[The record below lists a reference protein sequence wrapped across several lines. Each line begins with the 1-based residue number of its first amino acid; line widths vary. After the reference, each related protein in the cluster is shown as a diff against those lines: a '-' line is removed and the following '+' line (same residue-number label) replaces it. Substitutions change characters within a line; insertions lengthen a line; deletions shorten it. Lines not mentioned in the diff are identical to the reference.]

1 MPTNTTYPNAAGW
14 SAGTYPLKP
23 GSIMN
28 ASTYVSEEA
37 YRTSL
42 KTLIVTNQGPE
53 LWSPLQ
59 AKTTNIT
66 LGSLAQ
72 KATGFAVGSIGSL
85 SGIPQVA
92 QIGQSFTNSSE
103 NYSPKSAYAVAA
115 LDAMKST
122 NNIGI
127 QYPDFRARKFPKA
140 GAGTA
145 AALSTKRVDGLAVSQ
160 RTLFDRSDAGNNKTA
175 IRSGLYSATSIS
187 PYGAYSIFN
196 LQTLYGWG
204 DHDNPYALRNDF
216 TAQSHV
222 ATQWI
227 PGTVTD
233 VSTDIS
239 PSKYNQDLGSWA
251 PTKNALSKVTPFRGD
266 KVNVI
271 DFSQRTLKEAYRW
284 LPKPKNKILGAISD
298 FTKAGQT
305 ADLIKFFFT
314 GPKLHAGNTTEEDD
328 IIVFRAVIGSI
339 SDSFNASWP
348 GFQLIGRGDQ
358 NFQYGGFTR
367 DISIDF
373 TVYATDRDEVKP
385 IWRKLN
391 ALAGYTA
398 PEYTKDNIALVAPWM
413 RITIGDLFNQQAVL
427 VKSVNYTLHNAD
439 TTWET
444 NIEQDPQMMQTPH
457 KVDVNLTLTPITDWL
472 PQKGGKFYSLA
483 KRFDGESGLP
493 LPGNDNWLSDTKN
506 NAELSVDELEKLAK
520 SQAAADVK
528 QNEKDERRAER
539 DARKAERKTK
549 NYVQIGA
556 NNG

>member
-1 MPTNTTYPNAAGW
+1 MPTNTTYPNAAEW
-14 SAGTYPLKP
+14 T
-23 GSIMN
+23 
-28 ASTYVSEEA
+28 
-37 YRTSL
+37 
-42 KTLIVTNQGPE
+42 
-53 LWSPLQ
+53 PLQ

-72 KATGFAVGSIGSL
+72 KATGFAVGAIGSL

-103 NYSPKSAYAVAA
+103 NYSPKSAYAVSA
-115 LDAMKST
+115 LNAMKST
-122 NNIGI
+122 NNVGI
-127 QYPDFRARKFPKA
+127 QYPDFRARKFPSKEADTA
-140 GAGTA
+140 GAS

-160 RTLFDRSDAGNNKTA
+160 RTLFDKSGAGGGKNA

-204 DHDNPYALRNDF
+204 DHDNLYALRNDF

-227 PGTVTD
+227 PTPGISAAAAMGLSQITGTTF
-233 VSTDIS
+233 SEQPAS
-239 PSKYNQDLGSWA
+239 GNWA
-251 PTKNALSKVTPFRGD
+251 PTKNLLSKATPFRGD

-271 DFSQRTLKEAYRW
+271 DFSQRNLTDAYRW
-284 LPKPKNKILGAISD
+284 LPKPKIFGAELPD
-298 FTKAGQT
+298 FTKAGLT
-305 ADLIKFFFT
+305 SDFIKFFFT
-314 GPKLHAGNTTEEDD
+314 GPTLIAGNEDDTDD

-339 SDSFNASWP
+339 SDSFNASWN

-367 DISIDF
+367 DVSFDF

-413 RITIGDLFNQQAVL
+413 RITIGDLFNQQAVI

-457 KVDVNLTLTPITDWL
+457 KVDVNMTVTPITDWL

-483 KRFDGESGLP
+483 KRFDKNSGLP

-506 NAELSVDELEKLAK
+506 NAELSLDELAELTGNRDNNKDTTETGDRK
-520 SQAAADVK
+520 STSTTVATGEQ
-528 QNEKDERRAER
+528 
-539 DARKAERKTK
+539 
-549 NYVQIGA
+549 
-556 NNG
+556 

>member
-1 MPTNTTYPNAAGW
+1 MPTNTTYPNASQW
-14 SAGTYPLKP
+14 T
-23 GSIMN
+23 
-28 ASTYVSEEA
+28 
-37 YRTSL
+37 
-42 KTLIVTNQGPE
+42 
-53 LWSPLQ
+53 PLQ

-72 KATGFAVGSIGSL
+72 KATGFAVGAIGSL

-103 NYSPKSAYAVAA
+103 NYSPKSAYAVSA
-115 LDAMKST
+115 LNAMKST
-122 NNIGI
+122 NNVGI
-127 QYPDFRARKFPKA
+127 QYPDFRARKFPSKEADTA
-140 GAGTA
+140 GAS
-145 AALSTKRVDGLAVSQ
+145 AALSTKRVDGLAASL
-160 RTLFDRSDAGNNKTA
+160 RTLLDKTNTNSGKDSL
-175 IRSGLYSATSIS
+175 RSGLYSATSIS

-222 ATQWI
+222 ATQWD
-227 PGTVTD
+227 VTLENKNGD
-233 VSTDIS
+233 N
-239 PSKYNQDLGSWA
+239 PAYYKGSWE
-251 PTKNALSKVTPFRGD
+251 PTKNLLSKATPFRGD

-271 DFSQRTLKEAYRW
+271 DFSQRNLKDAYRW
-284 LPKPKNKILGAISD
+284 LPKPKIFGDASIFDKVG
-298 FTKAGQT
+298 TT

-339 SDSFNASWP
+339 SDSFNASWN

-398 PEYTKDNIALVAPWM
+398 PEYTDNIALVGPWM

-427 VKSVNYTLHNAD
+427 VKSVNYTLHSAD

-483 KRFDGESGLP
+483 KRFDGETGLP

-506 NAELSVDELEKLAK
+506 NVELTQEQLKEISERTLFNK
-520 SQAAADVK
+520 SD
-528 QNEKDERRAER
+528 QN
-539 DARKAERKTK
+539 T
-549 NYVQIGA
+549 
-556 NNG
+556 NNESEQQSQD

>member
-1 MPTNTTYPNAAGW
+1 MPTNTIYPNAAGW
-14 SAGTYPLKP
+14 AAGTYPLAP

-28 ASTYVSEEA
+28 ASTYVGKKA
-37 YRTSL
+37 YNESL
-42 KTLIVTNQGPE
+42 KTLINIDQGPE
-53 LWSPLQ
+53 LWTPLQ

-103 NYSPKSAYAVAA
+103 NYSPKSAYAVSAVSA
-115 LDAMKST
+115 LNST
-122 NNIGI
+122 NNVGI

-160 RTLFDRSDAGNNKTA
+160 RTLFDRSDAGGSENA

-187 PYGAYSIFN
+187 PYGPYSIFN

-222 ATQWI
+222 ATQWS
-227 PGTVTD
+227 PGIVND
-233 VSTDIS
+233 
-239 PSKYNQDLGSWA
+239 SKNKSGEFAYKQDPGSWI
-251 PTKNALSKVTPFRGD
+251 PTKNILSKATPFRGD

-271 DFSQRTLKEAYRW
+271 DFGKRKLKNAYEW
-284 LPKPKNKILGAISD
+284 LPKPKIFGDAAIFD
-298 FTKAGQT
+298 KAGQT

-314 GPKLHAGNTTEEDD
+314 GPKLHAGNTTEKDD
-328 IIVFRAVIGSI
+328 IIVFRAIIGSI
-339 SDSFNASWP
+339 SDSFNPSWQ

-367 DISIDF
+367 DVSFDF

-398 PEYTKDNIALVAPWM
+398 PEYTTDNIALVAPWM
-413 RITIGDLFNQQAVL
+413 RLTIGDLFNQQAVI
-427 VKSVNYTLHNAD
+427 VKSVTYTLHNAD

-457 KVDVNLTLTPITDWL
+457 KVDVNMTVTPITDWL

-483 KRFDGESGLP
+483 KRFDGKSGLP
-493 LPGNDNWLSDTKN
+493 LPGNDNWLSDTRN
-506 NAELSVDELEKLAK
+506 NAELSQKQLAELAK
-520 SQAAADVK
+520 AQRE
-528 QNEKDERRAER
+528 NKDEFNIVNDDKINISNLAEF
-539 DARKAERKTK
+539 DIS
-549 NYVQIGA
+549 NLPQ
-556 NNG
+556 

>member
-1 MPTNTTYPNAAGW
+1 MPTNTTYPNAAEW
-14 SAGTYPLKP
+14 T
-23 GSIMN
+23 
-28 ASTYVSEEA
+28 
-37 YRTSL
+37 
-42 KTLIVTNQGPE
+42 
-53 LWSPLQ
+53 PLQ

-72 KATGFAVGSIGSL
+72 KATGFAVGAIGSL

-103 NYSPKSAYAVAA
+103 NYSPKSAYAVSAVNA
-115 LDAMKST
+115 LKST
-122 NNIGI
+122 NNVGI
-127 QYPDFRARKFPKA
+127 QYPDFRARKFPKE
-140 GAGTA
+140 GVDTA
-145 AALSTKRVDGLAVSQ
+145 IALSTKRVDGLAVSQ
-160 RTLFDRSDAGNNKTA
+160 RTLFDRSDAGNNKNA

-187 PYGAYSIFN
+187 PYGPYSIFN

-222 ATQWI
+222 ATQWS
-227 PGTVTD
+227 PGTVND
-233 VSTDIS
+233 
-239 PSKYNQDLGSWA
+239 SKNKSGEFAYKQDPGSWI
-251 PTKNALSKVTPFRGD
+251 PTKNLLSKATPFRGD

-271 DFSQRTLKEAYRW
+271 DFSQRELKDAYRW
-284 LPKPKNKILGAISD
+284 LPKPKIFGDAAIFD
-298 FTKAGQT
+298 KVGTT

-339 SDSFNASWP
+339 SDSFNASWN

-398 PEYTKDNIALVAPWM
+398 PEYTDNIALVGPWM
-413 RITIGDLFNQQAVL
+413 RLTLGDLFNQQAVI
-427 VKSVNYTLHNAD
+427 VKSVNYTLHNAE

-457 KVDVNLTLTPITDWL
+457 KVDVNMTVTPITDWL
-472 PQKGGKFYSLA
+472 PQKGGKFYSLS
-483 KRFDGESGLP
+483 KRFDGGSGLP

-506 NAELSVDELEKLAK
+506 NAELSQEQLAKLAK
-520 SQAAADVK
+520 AQRE
-528 QNEKDERRAER
+528 NKDEFNIVN
-539 DARKAERKTK
+539 DATEINALDKGEFDIS
-549 NYVQIGA
+549 NQPQ
-556 NNG
+556 

>member
-115 LDAMKST
+115 LNAMKST

-145 AALSTKRVDGLAVSQ
+145 AALSTKRVDGLAASL
-160 RTLFDRSDAGNNKTA
+160 RTLLDKTNPDSGKDSL
-175 IRSGLYSATSIS
+175 RSGLYSATSIS

-222 ATQWI
+222 AKQWI

-233 VSTDIS
+233 ATNKSGQFA
-239 PSKYNQDLGSWA
+239 YNQDPGSWE
-251 PTKNALSKVTPFRGD
+251 PTKNLLSKATPFRGD

-271 DFSQRTLKEAYRW
+271 DFSQQKLKDVYRW
-284 LPKPKNKILGAISD
+284 LPKPKIFGDELPEILDKAGLTSD
-298 FTKAGQT
+298 F
-305 ADLIKFFFT
+305 IKFFFT
-314 GPKLHAGNTTEEDD
+314 GPKLNAGNEDDTDD
-328 IIVFRAVIGSI
+328 IIVFRAVINSI
-339 SDSFNASWP
+339 SDSFNASWN
-348 GFQLIGRGDQ
+348 GSQLIGRGDQ

-367 DISIDF
+367 NIAIDF

-427 VKSVNYTLHNAD
+427 VNSVNYTLHSAD

-444 NIEQDPQMMQTPH
+444 NIEQDPEMMQTPH

-506 NAELSVDELEKLAK
+506 NAELSQEQLAKLAGIQRENKDELNIT
-520 SQAAADVK
+520 D
-528 QNEKDERRAER
+528 KDETNTNQTF
-539 DARKAERKTK
+539 DLSFLLK
-549 NYVQIGA
+549 NKPR
-556 NNG
+556 

>member
-1 MPTNTTYPNAAGW
+1 MPTNTTYPNAAG
-14 SAGTYPLKP
+14 
-23 GSIMN
+23 
-28 ASTYVSEEA
+28 
-37 YRTSL
+37 
-42 KTLIVTNQGPE
+42 
-53 LWSPLQ
+53 WSPLQ

-72 KATGFAVGSIGSL
+72 KATGFAVGAIGSL

-115 LDAMKST
+115 LNAMKST

-145 AALSTKRVDGLAVSQ
+145 AALSTKRVDGLAASL
-160 RTLFDRSDAGNNKTA
+160 RTLLDKTNPDSGKDSL
-175 IRSGLYSATSIS
+175 RSGLYSATSIS

-204 DHDNPYALRNDF
+204 DHDNLYALRNDF

-222 ATQWI
+222 AKQWI

-239 PSKYNQDLGSWA
+239 PSKYNQDPGSWE
-251 PTKNALSKVTPFRGD
+251 PTKNLLSKATPFRGD

-271 DFSQRTLKEAYRW
+271 DFSQRNLKEAYRW
-284 LPKPKNKILGAISD
+284 LPKPKIFGAELPD
-298 FTKAGQT
+298 FTKTGLT

-314 GPKLHAGNTTEEDD
+314 GPKLNAGNEDDTDD
-328 IIVFRAVIGSI
+328 IIVFRAVIDSI
-339 SDSFNASWP
+339 SDSFNASWN

-358 NFQYGGFTR
+358 NFQYGGFSR
-367 DISIDF
+367 DISITF

-427 VKSVNYTLHNAD
+427 VKSVNYTLHSAD

-444 NIEQDPQMMQTPH
+444 NIEQDPEMMQTPH
-457 KVDVNLTLTPITDWL
+457 KVDVNMTLTPITDWL

-483 KRFDGESGLP
+483 KRFDKNSGLP

-506 NAELSVDELEKLAK
+506 NAELSQEQLAKLAGIQRENKDELNIT
-520 SQAAADVK
+520 D
-528 QNEKDERRAER
+528 KDETNTNQTF
-539 DARKAERKTK
+539 DLSFLLK
-549 NYVQIGA
+549 NKLR
-556 NNG
+556 

>member
-1 MPTNTTYPNAAGW
+1 MPTNTTYPNAAEW
-14 SAGTYPLKP
+14 T
-23 GSIMN
+23 
-28 ASTYVSEEA
+28 
-37 YRTSL
+37 
-42 KTLIVTNQGPE
+42 
-53 LWSPLQ
+53 PLQ

-72 KATGFAVGSIGSL
+72 KATGFAVGAIGSL

-103 NYSPKSAYAVAA
+103 NYSPKSAYAVSAVNA
-115 LDAMKST
+115 LKST
-122 NNIGI
+122 NNVGI
-127 QYPDFRARKFPKA
+127 QYPDFRARKFPKE
-140 GAGTA
+140 GVDTA
-145 AALSTKRVDGLAVSQ
+145 IALSTKRVDGLAVSQ
-160 RTLFDRSDAGNNKTA
+160 RTLFDRSDAGNNKNA

-187 PYGAYSIFN
+187 PYGPYSIFN

-222 ATQWI
+222 AKQW
-227 PGTVTD
+227 
-233 VSTDIS
+233 DITLENKNGDN
-239 PSKYNQDLGSWA
+239 PAYYKGEWA
-251 PTKNALSKVTPFRGD
+251 PTKNALSKATPFRGD

-271 DFSQRTLKEAYRW
+271 DFSQRKLKDAYRW
-284 LPKPKNKILGAISD
+284 LPKPKIFGDAAIFD
-298 FTKAGQT
+298 KAGLT
-305 ADLIKFFFT
+305 ADFIKFFFT
-314 GPKLHAGNTTEEDD
+314 GPKLHAGNTNEEDD
-328 IIVFRAVIGSI
+328 IIVFRAIINSI
-339 SDSFNASWP
+339 SDSFNASWN

-367 DISIDF
+367 DVAFDF

-398 PEYTKDNIALVAPWM
+398 PEYTDNIALVGPWM
-413 RITIGDLFNQQAVL
+413 RLTIGDLFNQQAVI
-427 VKSVNYTLHNAD
+427 VKSVNYTLHSAD

-457 KVDVNLTLTPITDWL
+457 KVDVNMTVTPITDWL

-493 LPGNDNWLSDTKN
+493 LQGNDNWLSDTKN
-506 NAELSVDELEKLAK
+506 NVELTQEQLKEISERTLFNKGDRNTN
-520 SQAAADVK
+520 
-528 QNEKDERRAER
+528 NESEQQSR
-539 DARKAERKTK
+539 
-549 NYVQIGA
+549 N
-556 NNG
+556 

>member
-1 MPTNTTYPNAAGW
+1 MPTNTTYPNAAEW
-14 SAGTYPLKP
+14 T
-23 GSIMN
+23 
-28 ASTYVSEEA
+28 
-37 YRTSL
+37 
-42 KTLIVTNQGPE
+42 
-53 LWSPLQ
+53 PLQ

-72 KATGFAVGSIGSL
+72 KATGFAVGTIGSL

-103 NYSPKSAYAVAA
+103 NYSPKSAYAVSAVNA
-115 LDAMKST
+115 LKST
-122 NNIGI
+122 NNVGI

-140 GAGTA
+140 GVDTA
-145 AALSTKRVDGLAVSQ
+145 IALSTKRVDGLAVSQ
-160 RTLFDRSDAGNNKTA
+160 RTLFDRSDAGNNKNA

-187 PYGAYSIFN
+187 PYGPYSIFN

-222 ATQWI
+222 ATQWS
-227 PGTVTD
+227 PGIVND
-233 VSTDIS
+233 VSTDES
-239 PSKYNQDLGSWA
+239 GPGNYKQDPGSWI
-251 PTKNALSKVTPFRGD
+251 PTKNILSKATPFRGD

-271 DFSQRTLKEAYRW
+271 DFSQRELKDAYRW
-284 LPKPKNKILGAISD
+284 LPKPKIFGDAAIFD
-298 FTKAGQT
+298 KVGTT

-339 SDSFNASWP
+339 SDSFNASWS
-348 GFQLIGRGDQ
+348 GFQLIGRGDR

-398 PEYTKDNIALVAPWM
+398 PEYTTDNIALVGPWM
-413 RITIGDLFNQQAVL
+413 RLTIGDLFNQQAVI

-457 KVDVNLTLTPITDWL
+457 KVDVNMTVTPITDWL

-483 KRFDGESGLP
+483 KRFDGKSGLP
-493 LPGNDNWLSDTKN
+493 LPGNDNWLSDTRN
-506 NAELSVDELEKLAK
+506 NAELSVDELAKLSK
-520 SQAAADVK
+520 SQADADT
-528 QNEKDERRAER
+528 NRLEKDARREEKNA
-539 DARKAERKTK
+539 ARTSEE
-549 NYVQIGA
+549 G
-556 NNG
+556 

>member
-14 SAGTYPLKP
+14 AAGTYPLAP

-28 ASTYVSEEA
+28 ASTYVGKDA
-37 YRTSL
+37 YELSL
-42 KTLIVTNQGPE
+42 KTLINIDQGPE
-53 LWSPLQ
+53 LWTPLQ

-92 QIGQSFTNSSE
+92 QIGQSFTNSST
-103 NYSPKSAYAVAA
+103 NYSPKSAYAVSAVSA
-115 LDAMKST
+115 LNST

-145 AALSTKRVDGLAVSQ
+145 IALATKRVDGLAVSQ
-160 RTLFDRSDAGNNKTA
+160 RTLFDRSDAGGSKNA
-175 IRSGLYSATSIS
+175 IRSGLYSAASIS
-187 PYGAYSIFN
+187 PYGPYSIFN

-204 DHDNPYALRNDF
+204 DHDNVYALRNDF

-222 ATQWI
+222 AKQWDI
-227 PGTVTD
+227 TLENKNGDDPAYYKGT
-233 VSTDIS
+233 
-239 PSKYNQDLGSWA
+239 WA
-251 PTKNALSKVTPFRGD
+251 PTKNKLSKVTPFRGD

-271 DFSQRTLKEAYRW
+271 DFSQRTLKEAYEW
-284 LPKPKNKILGAISD
+284 LPNPLIFGDSKIFNKI
-298 FTKAGQT
+298 GQT

-328 IIVFRAVIGSI
+328 IIVFRAIINSI
-339 SDSFNASWP
+339 SDSFNANWQ

-367 DISIDF
+367 DVAFDF

-413 RITIGDLFNQQAVL
+413 RLTIGDLFNQQAVI

-457 KVDVNLTLTPITDWL
+457 KVDVNMTVTPITDWL

-483 KRFDGESGLP
+483 KRFDGKSGLP

-506 NAELSVDELEKLAK
+506 NVELTQAELAELVKIQENNNAEGNIGDAGTIDEKGIPV
-520 SQAAADVK
+520 S
-528 QNEKDERRAER
+528 NEPNTGKFG
-539 DARKAERKTK
+539 TT
-549 NYVQIGA
+549 G
-556 NNG
+556 

>member
-1 MPTNTTYPNAAGW
+1 MPTNTTYPNASQW
-14 SAGTYPLKP
+14 T
-23 GSIMN
+23 
-28 ASTYVSEEA
+28 
-37 YRTSL
+37 
-42 KTLIVTNQGPE
+42 
-53 LWSPLQ
+53 PLQ

-72 KATGFAVGSIGSL
+72 KATGFAVGAIGSL

-103 NYSPKSAYAVAA
+103 NYSPKSAYAVSA
-115 LDAMKST
+115 LNALKST
-122 NNIGI
+122 NNVGI
-127 QYPDFRARKFPKA
+127 QYPDFRARKFPKD
-140 GAGTA
+140 GVDTA
-145 AALSTKRVDGLAVSQ
+145 IALSTKRVDGLAVSQ

-222 ATQWI
+222 ATQW
-227 PGTVTD
+227 
-233 VSTDIS
+233 DITLKNKNGDN
-239 PSKYNQDLGSWA
+239 PAYYKGNWE
-251 PTKNALSKVTPFRGD
+251 PTKNLLSKATPFRGD

-271 DFSQRTLKEAYRW
+271 DFSQRELKDAYRW
-284 LPKPKNKILGAISD
+284 LPKPKIFGDASIFDKVG
-298 FTKAGQT
+298 TT

-339 SDSFNASWP
+339 SDSFNASWN

-413 RITIGDLFNQQAVL
+413 RITIGDLFNQQAVI
-427 VKSVNYTLHNAD
+427 VKSVNYTLHSAD

-483 KRFDGESGLP
+483 KRFDGETGLP

-506 NAELSVDELEKLAK
+506 NVELTQEQLKEISERTLFNSSDRNTNNESEQQ
-520 SQAAADVK
+520 SQD
-528 QNEKDERRAER
+528 
-539 DARKAERKTK
+539 
-549 NYVQIGA
+549 
-556 NNG
+556 

>member
-115 LDAMKST
+115 LNAMKST

-145 AALSTKRVDGLAVSQ
+145 AALSTKRVDGLAASL
-160 RTLFDRSDAGNNKTA
+160 RTLLDKTNPDSGKDSL
-175 IRSGLYSATSIS
+175 RSGLYSATSIS

-222 ATQWI
+222 AKQWI

-233 VSTDIS
+233 ATNKSGQFA
-239 PSKYNQDLGSWA
+239 YNQDPGSWE
-251 PTKNALSKVTPFRGD
+251 PTKNLLSKATPFRGD

-271 DFSQRTLKEAYRW
+271 DFSQQKLKDVYRW
-284 LPKPKNKILGAISD
+284 LPKPKIFGAELPD
-298 FTKAGQT
+298 FTKAGLT
-305 ADLIKFFFT
+305 ADFIKFFFT
-314 GPKLHAGNTTEEDD
+314 GPKLNAGNEDDTDD
-328 IIVFRAVIGSI
+328 IIVFRAIINSI
-339 SDSFNASWP
+339 SDSFNASWN

-358 NFQYGGFTR
+358 NFQYGGFSR

-398 PEYTKDNIALVAPWM
+398 PEYTTDNIALVAPWM

-427 VKSVNYTLHNAD
+427 VKSVNYTLHSAD

-444 NIEQDPQMMQTPH
+444 NIEQDPEMMQTPH

-506 NAELSVDELEKLAK
+506 NAELSQEQLAKLAGIQRENKDELNIT
-520 SQAAADVK
+520 D
-528 QNEKDERRAER
+528 KDETNTNQTF
-539 DARKAERKTK
+539 DLSFLLK
-549 NYVQIGA
+549 NKPR
-556 NNG
+556 

>member
-72 KATGFAVGSIGSL
+72 KATGFAVGAIGSL

-115 LDAMKST
+115 LNAMKST

-145 AALSTKRVDGLAVSQ
+145 AALSTKRVDGLAASL
-160 RTLFDRSDAGNNKTA
+160 RTLLDKTNPDSGKDSL
-175 IRSGLYSATSIS
+175 RSGLYSATSIS

-204 DHDNPYALRNDF
+204 DHDNLYALRNDF

-233 VSTDIS
+233 STNKS
-239 PSKYNQDLGSWA
+239 GQFAYNQDPGSWA
-251 PTKNALSKVTPFRGD
+251 PTKNLLSKATPFRGD

-271 DFSQRTLKEAYRW
+271 DFSQQKLKDVYRW
-284 LPKPKNKILGAISD
+284 LPKPKIFGDVEILDKAGLTSD
-298 FTKAGQT
+298 F
-305 ADLIKFFFT
+305 IKFFFT
-314 GPKLHAGNTTEEDD
+314 GPKLNAGNEDDTDD
-328 IIVFRAVIGSI
+328 IIVFRAVINSI
-339 SDSFNASWP
+339 SDSFNASWN
-348 GFQLIGRGDQ
+348 GSQLIGRGDQ

-367 DISIDF
+367 NIAIDF

-427 VKSVNYTLHNAD
+427 VNSVNYTLHSAD

-506 NAELSVDELEKLAK
+506 NAELSPDQLTELTGNRDNNKDTTET
-520 SQAAADVK
+520 ADRLTTSTTTPTG
-528 QNEKDERRAER
+528 ER
-539 DARKAERKTK
+539 
-549 NYVQIGA
+549 N
-556 NNG
+556 

>member
-72 KATGFAVGSIGSL
+72 KATGFAVGAIGSL

-222 ATQWI
+222 AKQWI

-233 VSTDIS
+233 ATNKSGQFA
-239 PSKYNQDLGSWA
+239 YNQDPGSWA
-251 PTKNALSKVTPFRGD
+251 PTKNLLSKATPFRGD

-271 DFSQRTLKEAYRW
+271 DFSQQKLKDVYRW
-284 LPKPKNKILGAISD
+284 LPKPKIFGDVEILDKAGLTSD
-298 FTKAGQT
+298 F
-305 ADLIKFFFT
+305 IKFFFT
-314 GPKLHAGNTTEEDD
+314 GPKLNAGNEDDTDD
-328 IIVFRAVIGSI
+328 IIVFRAVINSI
-339 SDSFNASWP
+339 SDSFNASWN
-348 GFQLIGRGDQ
+348 GSQLIGRGDQ

-367 DISIDF
+367 NIAIDF

-427 VKSVNYTLHNAD
+427 VKSVNYTLHNAN

>member
-1 MPTNTTYPNAAGW
+1 MPTNTTYPNAA
-14 SAGTYPLKP
+14 
-23 GSIMN
+23 
-28 ASTYVSEEA
+28 E
-37 YRTSL
+37 
-42 KTLIVTNQGPE
+42 
-53 LWSPLQ
+53 WSPLQ

-72 KATGFAVGSIGSL
+72 KATGFAVGAIGSL

-115 LDAMKST
+115 LNAMKST

-145 AALSTKRVDGLAVSQ
+145 AALSTKRVDGLAASL
-160 RTLFDRSDAGNNKTA
+160 RTLLDKTNPDSGKDSL
-175 IRSGLYSATSIS
+175 RSGLYSATSIS

-204 DHDNPYALRNDF
+204 DHDNLYALRNDF

-222 ATQWI
+222 AKQW
-227 PGTVTD
+227 
-233 VSTDIS
+233 DITLKNKNGDN
-239 PSKYNQDLGSWA
+239 PAYYKGEWA
-251 PTKNALSKVTPFRGD
+251 PTKNLLSKATPFRGD

-271 DFSQRTLKEAYRW
+271 DFSQQKLKDVYRW
-284 LPKPKNKILGAISD
+284 LPKPKIFGDVEILDKAGLTSD
-298 FTKAGQT
+298 F
-305 ADLIKFFFT
+305 IKFFFT
-314 GPKLHAGNTTEEDD
+314 GPKLNAGNEDDTDD
-328 IIVFRAVIGSI
+328 IIVFRAVIDSI
-339 SDSFNASWP
+339 SDSFNAAWN

-358 NFQYGGFTR
+358 NFQYGGFSR
-367 DISIDF
+367 DISITF

-427 VKSVNYTLHNAD
+427 VKSVNYTLHSAD

-444 NIEQDPQMMQTPH
+444 NIEQDPEMMQTPH
-457 KVDVNLTLTPITDWL
+457 KVDVNMTLTPITDWL

-483 KRFDGESGLP
+483 KRFDKNSGLP

-506 NAELSVDELEKLAK
+506 NVELTQEQLKEISERTLFNK
-520 SQAAADVK
+520 SDRNTN
-528 QNEKDERRAER
+528 NESEQQSR
-539 DARKAERKTK
+539 D
-549 NYVQIGA
+549 
-556 NNG
+556 

>member
-115 LDAMKST
+115 LNAMKST

-127 QYPDFRARKFPKA
+127 QYPDFRARKFPSKEADTA
-140 GAGTA
+140 GAS

-160 RTLFDRSDAGNNKTA
+160 RTLFDRSGAGGGKNA

-222 ATQWI
+222 AKQWI
-227 PGTVTD
+227 PATPGISATLARVTSMITGKTVSA
-233 VSTDIS
+233 VAST
-239 PSKYNQDLGSWA
+239 KGKWA
-251 PTKNALSKVTPFRGD
+251 PTKNLLSKATPFRGD

-271 DFSQRTLKEAYRW
+271 DFSQRMLKNAYQW
-284 LPKPKNKILGAISD
+284 LPTPENKILGDISE
-298 FTKAGQT
+298 FMKAGQT

-328 IIVFRAVIGSI
+328 IIVFRAIINSI
-339 SDSFNASWP
+339 SDSFNASWN

-367 DISIDF
+367 DVAFDF

-427 VKSVNYTLHNAD
+427 VKSVNYTLHSAD

-457 KVDVNLTLTPITDWL
+457 KVDVNMTVTPITDWL

-483 KRFDGESGLP
+483 KRFDKNSGLP

-506 NAELSVDELEKLAK
+506 NAELSPDQLTELTGNR
-520 SQAAADVK
+520 D
-528 QNEKDERRAER
+528 NNKDTTETGDRTSTSTTTPTGER
-539 DARKAERKTK
+539 D
-549 NYVQIGA
+549 
-556 NNG
+556 

>member
-1 MPTNTTYPNAAGW
+1 MPTNTTYPNASQW
-14 SAGTYPLKP
+14 T
-23 GSIMN
+23 
-28 ASTYVSEEA
+28 
-37 YRTSL
+37 
-42 KTLIVTNQGPE
+42 
-53 LWSPLQ
+53 PLQ

-72 KATGFAVGSIGSL
+72 KTTGFAVGAIGSL

-103 NYSPKSAYAVAA
+103 NYSPKSAYAVSA
-115 LDAMKST
+115 LNAMKST
-122 NNIGI
+122 NNVGI
-127 QYPDFRARKFPKA
+127 QYPDFRARKFPKD
-140 GAGTA
+140 GVDTA
-145 AALSTKRVDGLAVSQ
+145 IALSTKRVDGLAVSQ

-187 PYGAYSIFN
+187 PYGPYSIFN

-222 ATQWI
+222 ATQWD
-227 PGTVTD
+227 VTLENKNGD
-233 VSTDIS
+233 N
-239 PSKYNQDLGSWA
+239 PAYYKGSWE
-251 PTKNALSKVTPFRGD
+251 PTKNLLSKATPFRGD

-271 DFSQRTLKEAYRW
+271 DFSQRELKDAYRW
-284 LPKPKNKILGAISD
+284 LPKPKIFGDASIFDKVG
-298 FTKAGQT
+298 TT

-339 SDSFNASWP
+339 SDSFNASWN

-398 PEYTKDNIALVAPWM
+398 PEYTDNIALVGPWM

-427 VKSVNYTLHNAD
+427 VKSVNYTLHSAD

-483 KRFDGESGLP
+483 KRFDGETGLP

-506 NAELSVDELEKLAK
+506 NVELTQEQLKEISERTLFNSSDRNTNNESEQQ
-520 SQAAADVK
+520 SQD
-528 QNEKDERRAER
+528 
-539 DARKAERKTK
+539 
-549 NYVQIGA
+549 
-556 NNG
+556 

>member
-72 KATGFAVGSIGSL
+72 KATGFAVGAIGSL

-103 NYSPKSAYAVAA
+103 NYSPKSAYAVSA
-115 LDAMKST
+115 LNAMKST

-145 AALSTKRVDGLAVSQ
+145 AALSTKRVDGLAASL
-160 RTLFDRSDAGNNKTA
+160 RTLLDKTNPDSGKDSL
-175 IRSGLYSATSIS
+175 RSGLYSATSIS

-204 DHDNPYALRNDF
+204 DHDNLYALRNDF

-233 VSTDIS
+233 STNKS
-239 PSKYNQDLGSWA
+239 GQFAYNQDPGSWA
-251 PTKNALSKVTPFRGD
+251 PTKNLLSKATPFRGD

-271 DFSQRTLKEAYRW
+271 DFSQQKLKDVYRW
-284 LPKPKNKILGAISD
+284 LPKPKIFGDVEILDKAGLTSD
-298 FTKAGQT
+298 F
-305 ADLIKFFFT
+305 IKFFFT
-314 GPKLHAGNTTEEDD
+314 GPKLNAGNEDDTDD
-328 IIVFRAVIGSI
+328 IIVFRAVINSI
-339 SDSFNASWP
+339 SDSFNASWN
-348 GFQLIGRGDQ
+348 GSQLIGRGDQ

-367 DISIDF
+367 NIAIDF

>member
-1 MPTNTTYPNAAGW
+1 MPTNTTYPNAA
-14 SAGTYPLKP
+14 
-23 GSIMN
+23 
-28 ASTYVSEEA
+28 
-37 YRTSL
+37 
-42 KTLIVTNQGPE
+42 Q
-53 LWSPLQ
+53 WSPLQ

-72 KATGFAVGSIGSL
+72 KATGFAVGAIGSL

-103 NYSPKSAYAVAA
+103 NYSPKSAYAVSA
-115 LDAMKST
+115 LNAMKST
-122 NNIGI
+122 NNVGI
-127 QYPDFRARKFPKA
+127 QYPDFRARKFPSKEADTA
-140 GAGTA
+140 GAS

-160 RTLFDRSDAGNNKTA
+160 RTLFDRSGTGGGKNA

-204 DHDNPYALRNDF
+204 DHDNLYALRNDF

-227 PGTVTD
+227 PGTVID
-233 VSTDIS
+233 STNKS
-239 PSKYNQDLGSWA
+239 GQFAYNQDPGSWA
-251 PTKNALSKVTPFRGD
+251 PTKNLLSKATPFRGD

-271 DFSQRTLKEAYRW
+271 DFSQRELKDAYRW
-284 LPKPKNKILGAISD
+284 LPKPKIFGDASIFDKVG
-298 FTKAGQT
+298 TT

-328 IIVFRAVIGSI
+328 IIVFRAVIGTI
-339 SDSFNASWP
+339 SDSFNASWN

-427 VKSVNYTLHNAD
+427 VKSVNYTLHSAD

-457 KVDVNLTLTPITDWL
+457 RVDVNMTLTPITDWL

-483 KRFDGESGLP
+483 KRFDKNSGLP

-506 NAELSVDELEKLAK
+506 NVELSPDQLAELTGNRDNNKDTTKTGDRK
-520 SQAAADVK
+520 STSTTVATS
-528 QNEKDERRAER
+528 ER
-539 DARKAERKTK
+539 
-549 NYVQIGA
+549 
-556 NNG
+556 

>member
-1 MPTNTTYPNAAGW
+1 MPTNTTYPNAAEW
-14 SAGTYPLKP
+14 T
-23 GSIMN
+23 
-28 ASTYVSEEA
+28 
-37 YRTSL
+37 
-42 KTLIVTNQGPE
+42 
-53 LWSPLQ
+53 PLQ

-72 KATGFAVGSIGSL
+72 KATGFAVGTIGSL

-103 NYSPKSAYAVAA
+103 NYSPKSAYAVSAVNA
-115 LDAMKST
+115 LKST
-122 NNIGI
+122 NNVGI

-140 GAGTA
+140 GVDTA
-145 AALSTKRVDGLAVSQ
+145 IALSTKRVDGLAVSQ
-160 RTLFDRSDAGNNKTA
+160 RTLFDRSDAGNNKNA

-187 PYGAYSIFN
+187 PYGPYSIFN

-222 ATQWI
+222 ATQWS
-227 PGTVTD
+227 PGIVND
-233 VSTDIS
+233 VSTDES
-239 PSKYNQDLGSWA
+239 GPGNYKQDPGSWI
-251 PTKNALSKVTPFRGD
+251 PTKNILSKATPFRGD

-271 DFSQRTLKEAYRW
+271 DFSQRELKDAYRW
-284 LPKPKNKILGAISD
+284 LPKPKIFGDAAIFD
-298 FTKAGQT
+298 KVGTT
-305 ADLIKFFFT
+305 ADLRKFFFT

-339 SDSFNASWP
+339 SDSFNASWS
-348 GFQLIGRGDQ
+348 GFQLIGRGDR

-398 PEYTKDNIALVAPWM
+398 PEYTTDNIALVGPWM
-413 RITIGDLFNQQAVL
+413 RLTIGDLFNQQAVI

-457 KVDVNLTLTPITDWL
+457 KVDVNMTVTPITDWL

-483 KRFDGESGLP
+483 KRFDGKSGLP
-493 LPGNDNWLSDTKN
+493 LPGNDNWLSDTRN
-506 NAELSVDELEKLAK
+506 NAELSVDELAKLSK
-520 SQAAADVK
+520 SQADADT
-528 QNEKDERRAER
+528 NRLEKDARREEKNA
-539 DARKAERKTK
+539 ARTSEE
-549 NYVQIGA
+549 G
-556 NNG
+556 

>member
-1 MPTNTTYPNAAGW
+1 MPTNTTYPNASQW
-14 SAGTYPLKP
+14 T
-23 GSIMN
+23 
-28 ASTYVSEEA
+28 
-37 YRTSL
+37 
-42 KTLIVTNQGPE
+42 
-53 LWSPLQ
+53 PLQ

-72 KATGFAVGSIGSL
+72 KATGFAVGAIGSL

-103 NYSPKSAYAVAA
+103 NYSPKSAYAVSA
-115 LDAMKST
+115 LNAMKST
-122 NNIGI
+122 NNVGI
-127 QYPDFRARKFPKA
+127 QYPDFRARKFPSKEADTA
-140 GAGTA
+140 GAS
-145 AALSTKRVDGLAVSQ
+145 AALSTKRVDGLAASL
-160 RTLFDRSDAGNNKTA
+160 RTLFDKTNPDSGKDSL
-175 IRSGLYSATSIS
+175 RSGLYFATSIS

-222 ATQWI
+222 ATQWT

-233 VSTDIS
+233 ATNKSGQFA
-239 PSKYNQDLGSWA
+239 YNQDPGSWE
-251 PTKNALSKVTPFRGD
+251 PTKNLLSKATPFRGD

-271 DFSQRTLKEAYRW
+271 DFSQRNLKEAYRW
-284 LPKPKNKILGAISD
+284 LPKPKIFGAELPD
-298 FTKAGQT
+298 FTKTGLT
-305 ADLIKFFFT
+305 ADFIKFFFT

-339 SDSFNASWP
+339 SDSFNASWN

-398 PEYTKDNIALVAPWM
+398 PEYTTDNIALVGPWM

-427 VKSVNYTLHNAD
+427 VKSVNYTLHSAD

-506 NAELSVDELEKLAK
+506 NAELSQEQLTELTGNRDNNKDTTETGDRK
-520 SQAAADVK
+520 STSTTTPTG
-528 QNEKDERRAER
+528 ER
-539 DARKAERKTK
+539 DE
-549 NYVQIGA
+549 
-556 NNG
+556 

>member
-1 MPTNTTYPNAAGW
+1 MPTNTTYPNAAEW
-14 SAGTYPLKP
+14 T
-23 GSIMN
+23 
-28 ASTYVSEEA
+28 
-37 YRTSL
+37 
-42 KTLIVTNQGPE
+42 
-53 LWSPLQ
+53 PLQ

-72 KATGFAVGSIGSL
+72 KATGFAVGAIGSL

-103 NYSPKSAYAVAA
+103 NYSPKSAYAVSAVNA
-115 LDAMKST
+115 LKST
-122 NNIGI
+122 NNVGI
-127 QYPDFRARKFPKA
+127 QYPDFRARKFPKE
-140 GAGTA
+140 GVDTA
-145 AALSTKRVDGLAVSQ
+145 IALSTKRVDGLAVSQ
-160 RTLFDRSDAGNNKTA
+160 RTLFDRSDAGNNKNA

-187 PYGAYSIFN
+187 PYGPYSIFN

-222 ATQWI
+222 ATQWS
-227 PGTVTD
+227 PGIVND
-233 VSTDIS
+233 
-239 PSKYNQDLGSWA
+239 SKNKSGEFAYKQDPGSWI
-251 PTKNALSKVTPFRGD
+251 PTKNALSKATPFRGD

-271 DFSQRTLKEAYRW
+271 DFSQRELKDAYRW
-284 LPKPKNKILGAISD
+284 LPKPKIFGDAAIFD
-298 FTKAGQT
+298 KVGTT

-339 SDSFNASWP
+339 SDSFNASWN

-398 PEYTKDNIALVAPWM
+398 PEYTDNIALVGPWM
-413 RITIGDLFNQQAVL
+413 RLTLGDLFNQQAVI
-427 VKSVNYTLHNAD
+427 VKSVNYTLHSAD

-457 KVDVNLTLTPITDWL
+457 KVDVNMTVTPITDWL

-483 KRFDGESGLP
+483 KRFDGDSGLP
-493 LPGNDNWLSDTKN
+493 LPGNDNWLSDTRN
-506 NAELSVDELEKLAK
+506 NAELGVDELAKLAK
-520 SQAAADVK
+520 TEADAK
-528 QNEKDERRAER
+528 RLEKDATREEGNA
-539 DARKAERKTK
+539 AR
-549 NYVQIGA
+549 G
-556 NNG
+556 

>member
-72 KATGFAVGSIGSL
+72 KATGFAVGAIGSL

-115 LDAMKST
+115 LNAMKST

-145 AALSTKRVDGLAVSQ
+145 AALSTKRVDGLAASL
-160 RTLFDRSDAGNNKTA
+160 RTLLDKTNPDSGKDSL
-175 IRSGLYSATSIS
+175 RSGLYSATSIS

-204 DHDNPYALRNDF
+204 DHDNLYALRNDF

-233 VSTDIS
+233 STNKS
-239 PSKYNQDLGSWA
+239 GQFAYNQDPGSWA
-251 PTKNALSKVTPFRGD
+251 PTKNLLSKATPFRGD

-271 DFSQRTLKEAYRW
+271 DFSQQKLKDVYRW
-284 LPKPKNKILGAISD
+284 LPKPKIFGDVEILDKAGLTSD
-298 FTKAGQT
+298 F
-305 ADLIKFFFT
+305 IKFFFT
-314 GPKLHAGNTTEEDD
+314 GPKLNAGNEDDTDD
-328 IIVFRAVIGSI
+328 IIVFRAVINSI
-339 SDSFNASWP
+339 SDSFNASWN
-348 GFQLIGRGDQ
+348 GSQLIGRGDQ

-367 DISIDF
+367 NIAIDF

-427 VKSVNYTLHNAD
+427 VNSVNYTLHSAD

-483 KRFDGESGLP
+483 KRFDGKSGLP

-506 NAELSVDELEKLAK
+506 NAELSPDQLTELTGNRDNNKDTTET
-520 SQAAADVK
+520 ADRLTTSTTTPTG
-528 QNEKDERRAER
+528 ER
-539 DARKAERKTK
+539 
-549 NYVQIGA
+549 N
-556 NNG
+556 

>member
-1 MPTNTTYPNAAGW
+1 MPTDNTTYPNAA
-14 SAGTYPLKP
+14 
-23 GSIMN
+23 N
-28 ASTYVSEEA
+28 
-37 YRTSL
+37 
-42 KTLIVTNQGPE
+42 
-53 LWSPLQ
+53 WSPLQ

-66 LGSLAQ
+66 LGSLTQ
-72 KATGFAVGSIGSL
+72 TATGFAIGAIGSL

-103 NYSPKSAYAVAA
+103 NYSPKSAYAVSA
-115 LDAMKST
+115 LNAMTST

-127 QYPDFRARKFPKA
+127 QYPDFRARKFPQA

-145 AALSTKRVDGLAVSQ
+145 AALSTKRVDGLAAAQ
-160 RTLFDRSDAGNNKTA
+160 RTLFDKTNTNSRKDSL
-175 IRSGLYSATSIS
+175 RSGLYSATSIS

-222 ATQWI
+222 ATQWEV
-227 PGTVTD
+227 GTVTD
-233 VSTDIS
+233 VSSDKS
-239 PSKYNQDLGSWA
+239 GPGNYNQAPGKWT
-251 PTKNALSKVTPFRGD
+251 PTKNLLSKATPFRGD

-271 DFSQRTLKEAYRW
+271 DFKQRTLKDAYRW
-284 LPKPKNKILGAISD
+284 LPKPEIFGDEELLD
-298 FTKAGQT
+298 KAGLT
-305 ADLIKFFFT
+305 ADFIKFFFT
-314 GPKLHAGNTTEEDD
+314 GPKLHAGNVADEDD
-328 IIVFRAVIGSI
+328 IIVFRASINSI

-367 DISIDF
+367 DISLDF

-398 PEYTKDNIALVAPWM
+398 PEYTPDNIALVGPWM
-413 RITIGDLFNQQAVL
+413 RLTIGDLFNQQAVI
-427 VKSVNYTLHNAD
+427 VKSVNYTLHGAD

-457 KVDVNLTLTPITDWL
+457 KVDVSMTLTPITDWL

-483 KRFDGESGLP
+483 KRFNAGSGQP
-493 LPGNDNWLSDTKN
+493 LPGNDNWLSDTRN
-506 NAELSVDELEKLAK
+506 NAELTIDELAKLAK
-520 SQAAADVK
+520 SQSDADVK
-528 QNEKDERRAER
+528 
-539 DARKAERKTK
+539 RKAKEKSRATRDTERKLGSTF
-549 NYVQIGA
+549 
-556 NNG
+556 

>member
-1 MPTNTTYPNAAGW
+1 TTYPNAAEW
-14 SAGTYPLKP
+14 T
-23 GSIMN
+23 
-28 ASTYVSEEA
+28 
-37 YRTSL
+37 
-42 KTLIVTNQGPE
+42 
-53 LWSPLQ
+53 PLQ

-92 QIGQSFTNSSE
+92 QIGQSFTNSST
-103 NYSPKSAYAVAA
+103 NYSPKSAYAVSAVSA
-115 LDAMKST
+115 LNST
-122 NNIGI
+122 NNVGI

-145 AALSTKRVDGLAVSQ
+145 IALATKRVDGLAVSQ
-160 RTLFDRSDAGNNKTA
+160 RTLFDKTVSDGGKNA
-175 IRSGLYSATSIS
+175 IRSGLYSAASIS
-187 PYGAYSIFN
+187 PYGPYSIFN

-222 ATQWI
+222 ATQWA
-227 PGTVTD
+227 PGIVND
-233 VSTDIS
+233 
-239 PSKYNQDLGSWA
+239 SKNKSGEFAYKQDPGSWI
-251 PTKNALSKVTPFRGD
+251 PTKNILSKVTPFRGD

-271 DFSQRTLKEAYRW
+271 DFSQRSLKDAYRW
-284 LPKPKNKILGAISD
+284 LPKPKIFGDAKIFNKVGL
-298 FTKAGQT
+298 T
-305 ADLIKFFFT
+305 ADFIKFFFT

-328 IIVFRAVIGSI
+328 IIVFRAIINSI
-339 SDSFNASWP
+339 SDSFNANWQ

-367 DISIDF
+367 DVAFDF

-398 PEYTKDNIALVAPWM
+398 PEYTNDNIALVAPWM
-413 RITIGDLFNQQAVL
+413 RLTIGDLFNQQAVI
-427 VKSVNYTLHNAD
+427 VKSVNYTLHSAD

-457 KVDVNLTLTPITDWL
+457 KVDVNMTVTPITDWL

-483 KRFDGESGLP
+483 KRFDGKSGLP
-493 LPGNDNWLSDTKN
+493 LPGNDNWLSDTRN
-506 NAELSVDELEKLAK
+506 NAELSQKQLAELANAQRE
-520 SQAAADVK
+520 
-528 QNEKDERRAER
+528 NKDEFNIVNDDKINIPNLDEF
-539 DARKAERKTK
+539 DIS
-549 NYVQIGA
+549 NLPQ
-556 NNG
+556 